1 MTFNNKHNA
10 IPTINPIL
18 TQRDPDCRKKNI
30 RVSSMANV
38 SPFNQILG
46 KCVRQFCVIVLTN
59 ELTNADEIIN
69 SLPVVG
75 GSNINNNYVW
85 YGIVE
90 FNVPLDTV

>member
-1 MTFNNKHNA
+1 
-10 IPTINPIL
+10 
-18 TQRDPDCRKKNI
+18 
-30 RVSSMANV
+30 MANV

-46 KCVRQFCVIVLTN
+46 KWVQQFCVIVLTN

-90 FNVPLDTV
+90 FNVPLDTVWVISEMGGPEQWCAHPIQ